1 MNAKRK
7 SMKDRFIYGIL
18 SNEVADVEKLRED
31 AETLGWEESYVR
43 LPVLLF
49 LDEMAEMPTVLR
61 KLKESA

>member
-31 AETLGWEESYVR
+31 AETL
-43 LPVLLF
+43 
-49 LDEMAEMPTVLR
+49 
-61 KLKESA
+61 